1 MISLARKALPN
12 SFFSQ
17 PCQAEAE
24 GRCICSSSGLC
35 LVPAALLVC
44 PSLVTGWEQWVRNR
58 AVLPFLH
65 RLHIDTWYIFI
76 YTIYTI
82 YIYNIFNIYMVY
94 IKAAAE
100 QRSSWCS
107 ASLRAT
113 CRRDFCIAD
122 SCMKGVIPLYKR
134 SHIPNLVYSQFQQI
148 RLSVRR
154 EQK

>member
-35 LVPAALLVC
+35 LVPVALLVC
-44 PSLVTGWEQWVRNR
+44 PSLFTGWEQWVRNR

-76 YTIYTI
+76 YTVYTI

-94 IKAAAE
+94 IKAAPSPCQKPEAM
-100 QRSSWCS
+100 RCF
-107 ASLRAT
+107 LRAGQELELSSG
-113 CRRDFCIAD
+113 AP
-122 SCMKGVIPLYKR
+122 GALPR
-134 SHIPNLVYSQFQQI
+134 SEPPAEGTSALQTPA
-148 RLSVRR
+148 
-154 EQK
+154 

>member
-44 PSLVTGWEQWVRNR
+44 PSLFTGWEQWVRNR

-76 YTIYTI
+76 YTIYIPYIPYIYTI
-82 YIYNIFNIYMVY
+82 YLIYTWY
-94 IKAAAE
+94 ILKQHHHPVRSQRQWGAFLELDRSWSWAAE
-100 QRSSWCS
+100 LLVLCLTQSHLQKGLLHCRLLHEGCNSS
-107 ASLRAT
+107 L
-113 CRRDFCIAD
+113 
-122 SCMKGVIPLYKR
+122 
-134 SHIPNLVYSQFQQI
+134 
-148 RLSVRR
+148 
-154 EQK
+154 